1 MQQAILYNYNF
12 KKTIMTVQFNTD
24 KNLTL
29 HEEFRDKLNDL
40 LSDELS
46 RFSENITRVEVHLS
60 DINGHKAG
68 QNDKRCML
76 EARVEGRPPIAV
88 TAEEDTY
95 ELSVSAAIDKL
106 QSSLET
112 IQGRMTNH

>member
-1 MQQAILYNYNF
+1 M
-12 KKTIMTVQFNTD
+12 TIQFNTD

-40 LSDELS
+40 LSEELS
-46 RFSENITRVEVHLS
+46 RFSEYITRIEVHLS
-60 DINGHKAG
+60 DLNGHKDG

-88 TAEEDTY
+88 SAGDDTY

-106 QSSLET
+106 KSSLDT
-112 IQGRMTNH
+112 ILGRIKNINRA